1 MSRVGKMVINLP
13 TGCSVAVDGRKVVV
27 KGPRGSIDRILPVGV
42 DVVVEGTQARV
53 LLDASGAAD
62 KGKHGLVRALLANM
76 VKGVS
81 VGFEKRLEIQGIGY
95 KAEVKGTVLN
105 LSLGFSHQVEFPFP
119 AGVAVKVEAGTK
131 LVVSGIDR
139 EAVGQAAAD
148 IRSFR
153 PPDHY
158 KGKGVRYAGETV
170 RLKAGKSQ

>member
-1 MSRVGKMVINLP
+1 MSRVGKMIVTVP
-13 TGCSVAVDGRKVVV
+13 SGCSVTVDARRVSV
-27 KGPRGSIDRILPVGV
+27 KGPRGSIDRLLPAGV
-42 DVVVEGTQARV
+42 DVVVSGNQARV
-53 LLDASGAAD
+53 VLDDSGLGD

-81 VGFEKRLEIQGIGY
+81 AGFEKRLEIQGIGY
-95 KAEVKGTVLN
+95 KAEVKGSTLN
-105 LSLGFSHQVEFPFP
+105 LSLGFSHQVEYPFP